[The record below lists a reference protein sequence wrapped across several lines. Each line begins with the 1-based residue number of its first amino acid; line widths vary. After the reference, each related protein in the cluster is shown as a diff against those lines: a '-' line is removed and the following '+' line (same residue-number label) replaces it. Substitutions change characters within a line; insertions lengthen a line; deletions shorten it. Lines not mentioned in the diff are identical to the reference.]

1 MEVRSVAIGCDHA
14 GFILKDRIKNF
25 LGKRDIRVLDFGTD
39 SADSVDYPDFAHPV
53 ANAVEQGEVDL
64 GIVFCGSGNGVAITV
79 NKHQGIRAALCWEPE
94 LARLGRAHN
103 NANILA
109 LPARFISEELAVE
122 IARTFLESDFEG
134 GRHERR
140 VNKIPLND

>member
-14 GFILKDRIKNF
+14 GFILKDRIKTF
-25 LGKRDIRVLDFGTD
+25 LAKRDIRVLDFGTD

-53 ANAVEQGEVDL
+53 AHSVESGEVDL

-122 IARTFLESDFEG
+122 IARAFLESDFEG

-140 VNKIPLND
+140 VNKLPLKD